1 LTGIRK
7 TATGHGGRNRQ
18 ADGVI
23 GCFIHRADPDYCRVR
38 YEMIVVLVQL
48 FSFYKRYRYGTSAGA
63 PLGLVLS
70 LIAVYIMLFTGW
82 KGEEWYSA
90 RPYRYDEVQR

>member
-1 LTGIRK
+1 MTGIHK

-18 ADGVI
+18 ADGAI
-23 GCFIHRADPDYCRVR
+23 GCFIHRADLDYCRVH
-38 YEMIVVLVQL
+38 YEMILVLVQL
-48 FSFYKRYRYGTSAGA
+48 FSFYKRYRYGTSAVA

-70 LIAVYIMLFTGW
+70 LIAVRTMLFTGW

>member
-7 TATGHGGRNRQ
+7 TAAGHGGRNRQ
-18 ADGVI
+18 AGGAI
-23 GCFIHRADPDYCRVR
+23 GCFIHRADLDYCRVR
-38 YEMIVVLVQL
+38 YEMILVRVQL
-48 FSFYKRYRYGTSAGA
+48 FSFYKRYRYGTSAVV

-70 LIAVYIMLFTGW
+70 LIADRIMLFTGW

-90 RPYRYDEVQR
+90 RPYRHYEVQR

>member
-1 LTGIRK
+1 
-7 TATGHGGRNRQ
+7 
-18 ADGVI
+18 
-23 GCFIHRADPDYCRVR
+23 
-38 YEMIVVLVQL
+38 MILVLVQL
-48 FSFYKRYRYGTSAGA
+48 FSFHKRYRYGTSAVA

-70 LIAVYIMLFTGW
+70 RIAVCIILFTGW